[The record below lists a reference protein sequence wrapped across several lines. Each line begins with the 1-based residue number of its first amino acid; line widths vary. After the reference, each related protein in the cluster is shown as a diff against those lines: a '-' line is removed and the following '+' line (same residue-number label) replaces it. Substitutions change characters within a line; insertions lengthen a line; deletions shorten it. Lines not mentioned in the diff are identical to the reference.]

1 MSEEQENKS
10 RLGKGLAY
18 CLGLF
23 LARAGEIEREL
34 ELWEEA
40 GWKNNAY
47 RMWFKGDL
55 IEYGAGEH
63 LLGFDDYAAPEGIK
77 DRCVKFRT
85 RVLVLSNDIIF
96 EVAKKEDYDWAIQ
109 EAKELLRLIDEAHGI
124 KTIKAEYE

>member
-1 MSEEQENKS
+1 MSKEQEDKS
-10 RLGKGLAY
+10 EFGKGLAY

-23 LARAGEIEREL
+23 LAHAGSIEEHLEI
-34 ELWEEA
+34 W
-40 GWKNNAY
+40 GFTNDKNKAY
-47 RMWFKGDL
+47 QMWFNAAGD
-55 IEYGAGEH
+55 H
-63 LLGFDDYAAPEGIK
+63 LFEFDAHAAPEGIK

-85 RVLVLSNDIIF
+85 RVLVLSNNIIF